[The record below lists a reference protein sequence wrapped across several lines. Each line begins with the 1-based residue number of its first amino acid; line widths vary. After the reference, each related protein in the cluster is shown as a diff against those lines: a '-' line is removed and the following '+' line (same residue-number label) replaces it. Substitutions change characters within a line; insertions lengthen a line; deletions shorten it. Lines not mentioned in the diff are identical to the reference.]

1 VVIAIDFDDSIVSAV
16 RSYEDLSTP
25 LIFKVNAKY
34 GLLSLKKAGHTLI
47 LWSARA
53 SPVLLEDPSLDPLV
67 KWGAKKL
74 DLERWEKMV
83 SVHRARYQQM
93 LDFVARELP
102 SVFDAIDDGHA
113 GKLPGVDMF
122 VDDKAL
128 RLGYGTGGFGWAAIA
143 QVFGL
148 PYYPP
153 LEAAG

>member
-1 VVIAIDFDDSIVSAV
+1 VVIAIDFDDSIVSAA

-67 KWGAKKL
+67 KWGVKKL
-74 DLERWEKMV
+74 DLTRWEKMV
-83 SVHRARYQQM
+83 SVYRARYQQM
-93 LDFVARELP
+93 LDFVACELP

-113 GKLPGVDMF
+113 GKLPGVDLF
-122 VDDKAL
+122 IDDKVL
-128 RLGYGTGGFGWAAIA
+128 RLGHGTGGFGWAAVA
-143 QVFGL
+143 QIYGE
-148 PYYPP
+148 PYYQHM
-153 LEAAG
+153 EAV